1 MAGIEK
7 GGVAARAAW
16 SLIDPDAVQRIDVL
30 LLPDDICTEVIRS
43 LMILARSVMRAI
55 AISARID
62 FPELRATVWQQL
74 AALPRDN
81 PASESVRILV
91 TASDDPEV
99 ADLVT
104 ADTFGNADP
113 ADVAIEFG
121 VLLNILASG
130 YTEAFGEPTS
140 RYYDKIRAWLG
151 V

>member
-1 MAGIEK
+1 M
-7 GGVAARAAW
+7 R
-16 SLIDPDAVQRIDVL
+16 QRNGLGRDVR
-30 LLPDDICTEVIRS
+30 TEVIRS

-74 AALPRDN
+74 AASPRDN

-113 ADVAIEFG
+113 AHVALEFG
-121 VLLNILASG
+121 VLINILASG
-130 YTEAFGEPTS
+130 YTEAFGEPPS
-140 RYYDKIRAWLG
+140 RYYDKIRAWFGL
-151 V
+151 